1 MKYSREDKDNILK
14 EILEAIK
21 NYKLINSFEP
31 NVIYLNNELCIALAL
46 FEGLSTNL
54 GMGTTESL
62 FGLKIYRSWNLE
74 GKPFKLYR
82 FKEQNNFQ
90 KIQSCTTKQ
99 EMADILSKI
108 CLNYTKDE
116 IVIWLNSEF
125 K

>member
-1 MKYSREDKDNILK
+1 M
-14 EILEAIK
+14 
-21 NYKLINSFEP
+21 
-31 NVIYLNNELCIALAL
+31 AL

-90 KIQSCTTKQ
+90 KIQSCVTKQ

-116 IVIWLNSEF
+116 ILIWLNSEF

>member
-1 MKYSREDKDNILK
+1 MKYSREDTDNILK

-21 NYKLINSFEP
+21 NYKLINGFEP

-54 GMGTTESL
+54 DMGTTESL

-74 GKPFKLYR
+74 GKPFKLHR

-90 KIQSCTTKQ
+90 KIQSCATKQ
-99 EMADILSKI
+99 EMADILFKI

-116 IVIWLNSEF
+116 ILIWLNSEF

>member
-1 MKYSREDKDNILK
+1 MKYSREDIDNILK

-21 NYKLINSFEP
+21 NYKLINGFEP

-46 FEGLSTNL
+46 FEGLPTNL
-54 GMGTTESL
+54 GIDTTESL

-74 GKPFKLYR
+74 GKPFKLHC

-90 KIQSCTTKQ
+90 KIQSCATKQ

-116 IVIWLNSEF
+116 ILVWLNSEF